1 MKPRTQIIL
10 VGALLIALMA
20 LSSMKHGPR
29 SDNAGQNR
37 GACCPFLP
45 APGALPLS
53 SMTNGTAI
61 NCNPSTP
68 PATNLTPSHK
78 QP

>member
-29 SDNAGQNR
+29 SDNALDR
-37 GACCPFLP
+37 MPLP
-45 APGALPLS
+45 PG
-53 SMTNGTAI
+53 TNGATT
-61 NCNPSTP
+61 NCYTNSP
-68 PATNLTPSHK
+68 PVTNLTPSHK

>member
-45 APGALPLS
+45 ALDRMPLPPG
-53 SMTNGTAI
+53 TNGTAI

-68 PATNLTPSHK
+68 PVTNLTPSHK

>member
-45 APGALPLS
+45 ALDRMPLPPD
-53 SMTNGTAI
+53 TNGATT
-61 NCNPSTP
+61 NCYTNSP
-68 PATNLTPSHK
+68 PVTNLTPSHK

>member
-45 APGALPLS
+45 ALDRMPLPRG
-53 SMTNGTAI
+53 TNGTTI
-61 NCNPSTP
+61 NSDPRTP
-68 PATNLTPSHK
+68 PATNRM
-78 QP
+78 